1 MTIVLSEDRVNLNR
15 PAIKSG
21 PLTLAE
27 LNAMQCP
34 PCHGRC
40 HQGRA
45 CNAQGASAS
54 SELLDDAEA
63 ERRLSLTSWFWST
76 YLALLLVAVCA
87 GIAHFLPALKALVNN

>member
-63 ERRLSLTSWFWST
+63 ERRLSLAGWLWST

>member
-1 MTIVLSEDRVNLNR
+1 MTIVLSEDRVNITR
-15 PAIKSG
+15 HPIKSG

-34 PCHGRC
+34 PCHGHC

-54 SELLDDAEA
+54 SELLQDDKA
-63 ERRLSLTSWFWST
+63 ERRMSLASWFWT
-76 YLALLLVAVCA
+76 AYLGIVLVAVCA
-87 GIAHFLPALKALVNN
+87 GIAHFLPALKALVNS

>member
-1 MTIVLSEDRVNLNR
+1 MSMLAAPDTIT
-15 PAIKSG
+15 G
-21 PLTLAE
+21 PLTAADLA
-27 LNAMQCP
+27 AAQCP

-54 SELLDDAEA
+54 SELLQDDKA
-63 ERRLSLTSWFWST
+63 ERRMSLASWFWVA
-76 YLALLLVAVCA
+76 YLGIVLVAVCA